1 MSQLLQRPVVLR
13 GAGPKSTDNNKRK
26 QSKKA
31 TRAQYRPAKKA
42 AVALKYPLCRTPE
55 DRDRLAR
62 ELGIE
67 SRQKIYNLA
76 SRLEATRPHANSQ
89 QELTS
94 DVGYDPTK
102 DTTRL
107 FLRDD
112 PDRPWSEDDDRYLRE
127 HFGRTFIEAI
137 AVFLNRSET
146 AVAYRA
152 RKLGLRNVPKYYDAG
167 KVAPWLGLSLQDFFL
182 LEKVGLE
189 IFPCTDRHGRLRIT
203 LVSTTSLARV
213 LLYKRL
219 WKWLVDRRDADL
231 IFILIFIR
239 DVLESIAELQKG
251 KAIWEPNPWV
261 SHGHTCLN
269 PFSEAC
275 FGWFYDGNDDK
286 MAGADLDPR
295 DLHPQANVTSDDW
308 RRGEH
313 GRDRSEEEVREL
325 VPEFESHRREL
336 EEEISISP
344 S

>member
-1 MSQLLQRPVVLR
+1 M
-13 GAGPKSTDNNKRK
+13 NEKRSKNTETGK
-26 QSKKA
+26 QKKA

-42 AVALKYPLCRTPE
+42 AVALRYPLCRTPE
-55 DRDRLAR
+55 DRDRLAD

-94 DVGYDPTK
+94 DVGYDATK

-112 PDRPWSEDDDRYLRE
+112 PENLVWTEDDDRYLRE
-127 HFGRTFIEAI
+127 HFGRTFIEEI
-137 AVFLNRSET
+137 GVFLNRSET

-152 RKLGLRNVPKYYDAG
+152 RQLGLRNVPKYYDVR

-182 LEKVGLE
+182 LERLGLE
-189 IFPCTDRHGRLRIT
+189 IFPCTDRHGRIKVT

-213 LLYKRL
+213 LLRGRL
-219 WKWLVDRRDADL
+219 WKRLVDKRDAD
-231 IFILIFIR
+231 LIFIR

-269 PFSEAC
+269 PFSETC
-275 FGWFYDGNDDK
+275 FGWFYNGNDDK
-286 MAGADLDPR
+286 MAGEDLDPR
-295 DLHPQANVTSDDW
+295 DLHPSANVTSDDW
-308 RRGEH
+308 RRGAH

-325 VPEFESHRREL
+325 VPEFERHREEL
-336 EEEISISP
+336 EEEIAIS
-344 S
+344 SS